1 MADKNN
7 GGNDRNKPYRTEE
20 APVDGRHPA
29 YGVVRLSRISG
40 AASLFGSPLET
51 GQYVRLEICEA
62 EEMDSHG
69 GTKSI
74 HPRHGSVVTVD
85 LSEAQYASMLTSM
98 GMYNGTPCTITRR
111 EGKAVPTIPYQ
122 SGSARAQEMAQK
134 LKDKLADTS
143 RNLETALSD
152 LSLGVENGKG
162 KTVMREI
169 LQELRQVARDLN
181 AGIPDLGEVFERDMQ
196 EVVETAKTEVN
207 AYAASVSEGLRQ
219 QANAIGA
226 PAPQFGLLSGPAAD
240 GAE

>member
-1 MADKNN
+1 MADNAKTEVN
-7 GGNDRNKPYRTEE
+7 RPYRTEQ
-20 APVDGRHPA
+20 APVDGLHPA

-40 AASLFGSPLET
+40 SASLFGSPLET

-62 EEMDSHG
+62 EETESHH

-74 HPRHGSVVTVD
+74 HPRHSSVVTVD
-85 LSEAQYASMLTSM
+85 MSEAQYASMLTSM
-98 GMYNGTPCTITRR
+98 GMYSGTPCTITRR

-143 RNLETALSD
+143 RNLEAVLSD

-162 KTVMREI
+162 KTVMREM
-169 LQELRQVARDLN
+169 LQALKKVAYDLN
-181 AGIPDLGEVFERDMQ
+181 SGIPDLGEVFERDMQ

-226 PAPQFGLLSGPAAD
+226 HPAQFGLLARPATD
-240 GAE
+240 DAE